1 MSDWLDFIE
10 KQTINDGALADNAKT
25 ALTQFGV
32 IKVTGDDRLTFL
44 QGQLTN
50 DINKTSEG
58 NSQLSAYCSPK
69 GRILTSF
76 RIIPIKDGLLMVL
89 AKDRL
94 DETLKRLRMF
104 VLMSKVV
111 LEDISDELFIVE
123 YSGQNATDSL
133 GLSLPDLPNE
143 TIEDNDIITVR
154 IPGDCHRAWVIAN
167 STTSRTLWQTS
178 VANASSIEQWQLLD
192 IRAGI
197 PTIYQATS
205 DAFVPQMVNLQ
216 LIEGVS
222 FTKGCY
228 TGQEV
233 VARMQYLGK
242 LKRRMYRAVI
252 DGETPKAG
260 TELFSASTDSGQG
273 AGKVVNAAMNDEG
286 KTEMLIVTPISAI
299 EADDLHVGSPD
310 GPKLTALNLPYAY
323 AE

>member
-1 MSDWLDFIE
+1 MSNWLNFIE
-10 KQTINDGALADNAKT
+10 EQSISDGALADNAKT
-25 ALTQFGV
+25 ALTQFGI

-58 NSQLSAYCSPK
+58 NSQLNAYCSPK

-76 RIIPIKDGLLMVL
+76 RVVPIKDGLLMVL

-94 DETLKRLRMF
+94 EETLKRLRMF

-111 LEDISDELFIVE
+111 LEDVSDDLCLVE
-123 YSGQNATDSL
+123 YSGQNAADGL
-133 GLSLPDLPNE
+133 GLSLPDSPNQ
-143 TIEDNDIITVR
+143 TIEDNNIITVR
-154 IPGDCHRAWVIAN
+154 IPGDRHRVWVIAN
-167 STTSRTLWQTS
+167 GETSQALWQTS
-178 VANASSIEQWQLLD
+178 IANASSIDQWQLLD

-197 PTIYQATS
+197 PTVYQATS

-252 DGETPKAG
+252 DGDTPAAG

-286 KTEMLIVTPISAI
+286 KAEMLIVTPISAI

-310 GPKLTALNLPYAY
+310 GPKLTALDLPYAY
-323 AE
+323 AD

>member
-1 MSDWLDFIE
+1 MSNWLNFIE
-10 KQTINDGALADNAKT
+10 EQTISDGALADNAKT
-25 ALTQFGV
+25 ALTQFGI

-76 RIIPIKDGLLMVL
+76 RVIPIKDGLLMVL

-94 DETLKRLRMF
+94 EETLKRLRMF

-111 LEDISDELFIVE
+111 LEDVSDDLCLVE
-123 YSGQNATDSL
+123 YSGQNATDGL
-133 GLSLPDLPNE
+133 DLSLPDSPNQ
-143 TIEDNDIITVR
+143 TIEENNVITVR
-154 IPGDCHRAWVIAN
+154 IPGDRHRVWVIAN
-167 STTSRTLWQTS
+167 GETSQALWQTS
-178 VANASSIEQWQLLD
+178 IANASSIDQWQLLD

-197 PTIYQATS
+197 PTVYQATS

-252 DGETPKAG
+252 DGDTPEAG
-260 TELFSASTDSGQG
+260 TELFSVSTDSGQG

-286 KTEMLIVTPISAI
+286 KTELLIVTPISAI

-310 GPKLTALNLPYAY
+310 GPKLTALDLPYAY